1 MSDPPRT
8 PPAPDPPEA
17 DPHVAVTAE
26 SDRSWVHA
34 GLGEAK
40 ALEALAALSGSE
52 LSSFLLELADRRSKS
67 RTPADTLRQFERD
80 RFTSVAAVDARKLL
94 RTELRLLDAAAAFEA
109 VELSPLAPFG
119 ACVAVAPGSQNRIV
133 TTIRGTEVASD
144 ATNILALECARRL
157 RRDPLA
163 TIRLATCQRV
173 VRAQPIPRLPG
184 YAQHFKLFALATAG
198 LETKD
203 HGFVVGAL
211 LEHIRALLAGLQ
223 ALVSDGYAL
232 PPPRVKVLSTP
243 ARAALADQIADALR
257 LEASVERG
265 ALEHPYYHGL
275 RFMLDCVAADGS
287 VINLADGGAFDWV
300 GKLTSNRRHTF
311 VASGLGTQRVAE
323 FAPEIAVDARGGSS
337 CPSY

>member
-1 MSDPPRT
+1 MSDSPGKSST
-8 PPAPDPPEA
+8 PEPPEA
-17 DPHVAVTAE
+17 DSRVEMTAE
-26 SDRSWVHA
+26 SQRSWVHA

-40 ALEALAALSGSE
+40 ALEALAALSGSK
-52 LSSFLLELADRRSKS
+52 LSSFLLELSDRRSRS
-67 RTPADTLRQFERD
+67 RTPADTLRQFERG
-80 RFTSVAAVDARKLL
+80 RFTSIAAVDARKLL
-94 RTELRLLDAAAAFEA
+94 RTELRLLDVAAAFEA

-133 TTIRGTEVASD
+133 TTTRGTEVASD

-157 RRDPLA
+157 RRDPSR
-163 TIRLATCQRV
+163 TVRLATCHRV
-173 VRAQPIPRLPG
+173 VRAQPIPKLPG

-232 PPPRVKVLSTP
+232 PPPRVKLLATS
-243 ARAALADQIADALR
+243 ARAALADQIAGALQV
-257 LEASVERG
+257 EVSVDR
-265 ALEHPYYHGL
+265 AVLEHPYYSEGL
-275 RFMLDCVAADGS
+275 RFMLDCVAADGA

-311 VASGLGTQRVAE
+311 VASGLGIQRLVD
-323 FAPEIAVDARGGSS
+323 FAP
-337 CPSY
+337 

>member
-1 MSDPPRT
+1 MSDSPRT
-8 PPAPDPPEA
+8 PHAPEHAEA
-17 DPHVAVTAE
+17 TPHVALTEE
-26 SDRSWVHA
+26 SKRDWVHA

-40 ALEALAALSGSE
+40 ALEALEALSGSE
-52 LSSFLLELADRRSKS
+52 LSSFLLELIDRRSRS
-67 RTPADTLRQFERD
+67 RTPADILRQFERD
-80 RFTSVAAVDARKLL
+80 RFTAVATVDARKLL

-144 ATNILALECARRL
+144 GTNILALECARRL
-157 RRDPLA
+157 RRDALQ
-163 TIRLATCQRV
+163 TVRLATCQRV

-198 LETKD
+198 VETKD

-211 LEHIRALLAGLQ
+211 IEHIRALLAGLK
-223 ALVSDGYAL
+223 ALAMDGYAL
-232 PPPRVKVLSTP
+232 PPPRVKILTTP
-243 ARAALADQIADALR
+243 VRAALADQIAESLQA
-257 LEASVERG
+257 EVSVERA

-275 RFMLDCVAADGS
+275 RFMLDCVADDGS

-311 VASGLGTQRVAE
+311 VASGLGIQRLVD
-323 FAPEIAVDARGGSS
+323 FAP
-337 CPSY
+337 